1 MSTVNVSLMAA
12 SGVPPFADD
21 KKSQI
26 LTLDLDPGKSIVVVG
41 ANGSGKTRLGAHIE
55 SVTEPI
61 SHRIAAQRSVTMADK
76 VTLTD
81 YDTSIEK
88 LTIGGPLA
96 QGYNRRAH
104 RWGSKPEISPINDF
118 ESVLQALFAEQNRL
132 LVDLHHVRKSG
143 IETPIPVT
151 KMDTLQRIWQRL
163 LPHRALDIKDAAIL
177 VQIPAGPFHT
187 GDGTY
192 LPSNMSDGERVIL
205 YLIGQT
211 LLAPEKGI
219 IIIDEPELHIH
230 PSLSS
235 ALWDALE
242 AERPDL
248 AFVYITHDIEFAANR
263 VLAKKYFV
271 RAILRNS
278 FWDIEEIP
286 QNTGLP
292 EELVIQLVGNRK
304 PVLFVEGDAGSLD
317 TLIYRSV
324 YPEMRI
330 EPRGSCEA
338 VIQSV
343 ASFKADKTLHQLG
356 DVFGCIDAD
365 HRSVKDETLLRN
377 KGVYSLQVAEIENVF
392 LLPDVFIALADAL
405 SIPRQQGETAL
416 DNLQIQIFAKALAE
430 HDAVVARHVSRQI
443 DRQLKVV
450 TIDRRALNTLKNSFD
465 SAIAAIDVS
474 AEISSFSTSFKS
486 AIAGKQYEQLLRMF
500 DQKGLLS
507 IAAAE
512 LSIGS
517 GKNLVQQAARFAS
530 DPRHATFKDILL
542 GALPSFH

>member
-1 MSTVNVSLMAA
+1 MI
-12 SGVPPFADD
+12 
-21 KKSQI
+21 QER
-26 LTLDLDPGKSIVVVG
+26 LT
-41 ANGSGKTRLGAHIE
+41 T
-55 SVTEPI
+55 
-61 SHRIAAQRSVTMADK
+61 
-76 VTLTD
+76 
-81 YDTSIEK
+81 
-88 LTIGGPLA
+88 GGPSA
-96 QGYNRRAH
+96 QGYNRRDH
-104 RWGSKPEISPINDF
+104 RWGSKPEISPIDDF
-118 ESVLQALFAEQNRL
+118 ESVLQALFAQQNRV
-132 LVDLHHVRKSG
+132 LVDLHNVRKSG
-143 IETPIPVT
+143 TETSLPIT
-151 KMDTLQRIWQRL
+151 KLDTLQRIWQRL
-163 LPHRALDIKDAAIL
+163 LPHRALEIRDAAII
-177 VQIPAGPFHT
+177 VQIPQGPFHS

-192 LPSNMSDGERVIL
+192 LPSNMSDGERVIF

-219 IIIDEPELHIH
+219 IIVDEPELHIH

-235 ALWDALE
+235 ALWDTLE

-271 RAILRNS
+271 RAILHNS

-286 QNTGLP
+286 ENTGLP
-292 EELVIQLVGNRK
+292 EEVVIQLVGNRK
-304 PVLFVEGDAGSLD
+304 PVLFVEGEAGSLD
-317 TLIYRSV
+317 SLIYRSV

-343 ASFKADKTLHQLG
+343 ASFKADKTLHRLG

-365 HRSVKDETLLRN
+365 HRSFKDEAFLRN
-377 KGVYSLQVAEIENVF
+377 KGVYSLRVAEIENVF
-392 LLPDVFIALADAL
+392 LLPDVFLALADAL
-405 SIPRQQGETAL
+405 SISPQQGATAL
-416 DNLQIQIFAKALAE
+416 DNLQAQIFQKALAE

-443 DRQLKVV
+443 DRQLKIV
-450 TIDRRALNTLKNSFD
+450 TIDRRVLSTLKTSFD
-465 SAIAAIDVS
+465 SAIATIDVLG
-474 AEISSFSTSFKS
+474 EISTFSTSFKS
-486 AIAGKQYEQLLRMF
+486 AIAGKEYEQVLRMF

-530 DPRHATFKDILL
+530 DPRHAAFKGILL
-542 GALPSFH
+542 GALPSFR